1 MFNYIEKKNCMH
13 NTNHY
18 ISGFNRSSGNTSNM
32 PKTNADMIESQY
44 NEIDENIYDK
54 IETEL
59 QSKVKNTYEQLL
71 ADIPLNDI
79 NVIIN
84 KGNNSFKR
92 EFAVSFYK

>member
-1 MFNYIEKKNCMH
+1 MN
-13 NTNHY
+13 NTNYY
-18 ISGFNRSSGNTSNM
+18 ISGFNRSS
-32 PKTNADMIESQY
+32 DMIESRY

-59 QSKVKNTYEQLL
+59 QSKVRNTYEQLL

-84 KGNNSFKR
+84 KGNDGFKR

>member
-1 MFNYIEKKNCMH
+1 MH
-13 NTNHY
+13 NTNY
-18 ISGFNRSSGNTSNM
+18 YSSGFNRSSGNTSNM

-84 KGNNSFKR
+84 KGNDSFKR

>member
-1 MFNYIEKKNCMH
+1 
-13 NTNHY
+13 
-18 ISGFNRSSGNTSNM
+18 
-32 PKTNADMIESQY
+32 MIESQY

-59 QSKVKNTYEQLL
+59 QSNIKNTYEPLL

-84 KGNNSFKR
+84 KGNDGFKR
-92 EFAVSFYK
+92 EFAVRVY